1 MPTGS
6 LSFSIVGFGGAEG
19 PEFFYAITSAS
30 AQRKGL
36 FLSAPSG
43 SPQISLV
50 PRSGSPDFLLE
61 GDLWFQES
69 GSAGDGNMFVA
80 EKSLA
85 GGVVVAQRFVTSR
98 ENEISIDQIVA
109 RFTSSDAPSS
119 LRIGANAVVIDN
131 FYVTINTTELSGSLI
146 RNATWGGGF
155 FMPDIDTVAVSG
167 TNKDF
172 LVPSGSVVVETGNFT
187 VLSGSVQ
194 VHSGNIILS
203 GENSQF
209 NISGSNVSASLQGNP
224 IISIRTG
231 SVSSESLTPVP
242 IDGTMYV
249 NTASLDVSVR
259 ASGTFFELDV
269 DTIEAVDGGFF
280 FG

>member
-1 MPTGS
+1 MS
-6 LSFSIVGFGGAEG
+6 IAILSFAIAGFGGAEG
-19 PEFFYAITSAS
+19 PEFHYAITSAS

-43 SPQISLV
+43 SPHISLV

-80 EKSLA
+80 EKSVA
-85 GGVVVAQRFVTSR
+85 DGVVVAQRFVISR
-98 ENEISIDQIVA
+98 ENEVSIDQIVA
-109 RFTSSDAPSS
+109 RFTSSDAPTS

-131 FYVTINTTELSGSLI
+131 FFVTVNTAALSGSLV
-146 RNATWGGGF
+146 RNASWGGGL
-155 FMPDIDTVAVSG
+155 FMPDSETVAVFG

-172 LVPSGSVVVETGNFT
+172 LVPSGSVVVEKGNFSI
-187 VLSGSVQ
+187 LSGSIQ
-194 VHSGNIILS
+194 VFSGNIILK
-203 GENSQF
+203 GDTSQF
-209 NISGSNVSASLQGNP
+209 NISGSSVSASLQGNP
-224 IISIRTG
+224 IMSIRTG

-242 IDGTMYV
+242 IDGTLYV

-269 DTIEAVDGGFF
+269 DVIDVIDGGFF